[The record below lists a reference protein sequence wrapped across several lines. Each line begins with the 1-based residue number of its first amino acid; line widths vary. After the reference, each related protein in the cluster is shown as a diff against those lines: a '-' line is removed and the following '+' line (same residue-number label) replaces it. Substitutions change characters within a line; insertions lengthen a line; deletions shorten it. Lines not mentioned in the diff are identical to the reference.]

1 MYMNLKIKKFI
12 LKNKKLVAIGLL
24 LLLLVH
30 SSGLIR
36 KTFTIIEGAEM
47 TQEDIIKRRDS
58 NLKEM
63 RKILK
68 NMKEQENKLLKKQK
82 ELGITEEE
90 KRLTLQ
96 IIDKGIEMAE
106 QMYGMM
112 LFRDKGSPFPPPLSL
127 LFTQSKYVKGKLE
140 SVFSDKKSAVEKVNI
155 NQGAHQQ
162 DYIIDGIERMKKI
175 RNTIAKL
182 KTIDGGSESLPD
194 KSSGESSEGS
204 SKKSGSWF

>member
-12 LKNKKLVAIGLL
+12 LKNKKMVAIGLL
-24 LLLLVH
+24 LLLLIH
-30 SSGLIR
+30 SSGVIR

-47 TQEDIIKRRDS
+47 KKEDIIKKRDS

-63 RKILK
+63 RKMVK
-68 NMKEQENKLLKKQK
+68 NMEKEEKKLLKKQK

-90 KRLTLQ
+90 KRLTLK

-112 LFRDKGSPFPPPLSL
+112 LFRDKGNPFPPPLT
-127 LFTQSKYVKGKLE
+127 LFFSQSKYVKGKLE
-140 SVFSDKKSAVEKVNI
+140 SVFSDKKSMPIKVDENST
-155 NQGAHQQ
+155 HQM
-162 DYIIDGIERMKKI
+162 DFFIDGIERMRKI